1 MASEAIILPPTNVP
15 SSRVYDFDVYSP
27 AGIQEDGYH
36 QAWKR
41 LQVPGVPDLIWT
53 PRNGGHWIATR
64 GALIR
69 EFLNDPEHF
78 SAQVMIVPKAAGME
92 HKLVPMNMDPPEHT
106 PYRRVLNKGL
116 GPREIRNFEAAIR
129 SVAIE
134 LIEPF
139 ANDGNIEFCAAYS
152 DIFPIKVFLA
162 FSKLP
167 LEDAPILTKFAHGM
181 LRPEGNTPEEKAASM
196 AAANAGFFEYI
207 GPTVEARRAAIG
219 DDWISTIIHS
229 EVNGAPPTDYEV
241 LAMIAL
247 VLLAGL
253 DTVVNFLPF
262 AMEYLARHPDD
273 VAELVADPQKIPRH
287 VEELLRRFPVVAQ
300 ARLVTQDIV
309 RDGVELKSGDMVLVP
324 STLHGLDERV
334 NPDPMRLDF
343 SRKGGSHA
351 TFGGGAHICAGM
363 HLANMEIVVT
373 LQEWLARIPKFRL
386 QPGFSIVAHS
396 GVVADVERLE
406 LEWDVDARN

>member
-1 MASEAIILPPTNVP
+1 MTGDITTAFPANVP
-15 SSRVYDFDVYSP
+15 TSRIYDFDVYNP
-27 AGIQEDGYH
+27 RGIEQDGYH

-41 LQVPGVPDLIWT
+41 LQAPGVPDLIWT

-69 EFLNDPEHF
+69 EFLNDPDNF
-78 SAQVMIVPKAAGME
+78 SARVMIVPKAAGME

-129 SVAIE
+129 AVAIE

-139 ANDGNIEFCAAYS
+139 ANNGHVEFCAAYS
-152 DIFPIKVFLA
+152 DVFPIKVFLA

-167 LEDAPILTKFAHGM
+167 LEDAPILTRFAHGM
-181 LRPEGNTPEEKAASM
+181 LRPEGDTPEQKSASM
-196 AAANAGFFEYI
+196 AAANGGFFEYI
-207 GPTVEARRAAIG
+207 GPTVEARRASAG
-219 DDWISTIIHS
+219 DDWISTIIHR
-229 EVNGAPPTDYEV
+229 EVNGAPPTDYEA

-262 AMEYLARHPDD
+262 AMEYLARHPED
-273 VAELVADPQKIPRH
+273 VAELRTDPLKIPKH

-300 ARLVTQDIV
+300 ARLVTRDIV
-309 RDGVELKSGDMVLVP
+309 RDGVELESGDMVLVP
-324 STLHGLDERV
+324 STLHGIDERV
-334 NPDPMRLDF
+334 NPEPMRLDF

-363 HLANMEIVVT
+363 HLANMEIIVT
-373 LQEWLARIPKFRL
+373 LQEWLARIPQFRL
-386 QPGFSIVAHS
+386 QPGFRIVAHS

-406 LEWDVDARN
+406 LEWDIDGK